1 MRTPT
6 TKGLARGLAVLSL
19 ALPASLL
26 AGPNPASEATSR
38 AHAAVLDKLDFEDQ
52 QSFEDARRG
61 FIARITEDQLVDAQG
76 NTIWSTRAYD
86 FLEAEQAPDTVNP
99 SLWRQARLNSIHGL
113 FEVVDGIYQIRGM
126 DLSNMTIVEGKEG
139 LIIIDPLLTPATA
152 KAGLELYRQH
162 RSDKPVVAVM
172 YTHSHADHFAGV
184 KGVISQDDV
193 DQGRVKVYA
202 PDGFLEHAVS
212 ENVIAGNAMTRRASY
227 MYGTALPI
235 NAQGHVDTGLGKGLS
250 MGPRTLIAPTDI
262 ITNNGVQTIAG
273 VPIDF
278 QLAPGSEAPAEMMM
292 YFPDKRVFNTAEVT
306 SQHLHN
312 IYTLR
317 GAEIRDASRWSRY
330 IDEVLADY
338 GDRTDVLIGQHHW
351 PVWGT
356 DSARHFLTVQRDL
369 YKFIHDQSVR
379 LMNHGYRPGEIA
391 ETIKLPASLA
401 GEWAARDYY
410 GTLKHNSRAIYQ
422 RYLGWYDANPAN
434 LDPPPPVE
442 EAQKSIEYMGGI
454 DQVIQRA
461 RTDYQAGNYRWVAS
475 VMSKAVFAEPGNQQ
489 ARDLAADAMEQL
501 GYQAESGPW
510 RDVYLSAAQDLRGS
524 SKPSGGSSG
533 GSGDMLEGLT
543 TGMVFDLFGVRLNG
557 PKADGKHIVLNW
569 HFTDTDE
576 HIRTNLQNATLTWL
590 PDRQSDEAAASV
602 TLTRAT
608 LNEVLLRKT
617 SFPEAIRSG
626 HIKIK
631 GDGSKLF
638 ELLGLLDEFK
648 PGFSLVGPVE
658 LEAR

>member
-1 MRTPT
+1 MRNPIAQ
-6 TKGLARGLAVLSL
+6 GLAHGLAVFSL
-19 ALPASLL
+19 VVPVSLL
-26 AGPNPASEATSR
+26 ADSNPASDATR
-38 AHAAVLDKLDFEDQ
+38 HANAAALEQLDFADR

-61 FIARITEDQLVDAQG
+61 FIASMSEDQLVDAQG
-76 NTIWSTRAYD
+76 NTVWSTRAYD
-86 FLEAEQAPDTVNP
+86 FLDEDQAPDTVNP

-126 DLSNMTIVEGKEG
+126 DLSNMTIVEGEDG

-193 DQGRVKVYA
+193 DQGRVRVYA

-227 MYGTALPI
+227 MYGIALPI

-262 ITNNGVQTIAG
+262 ITRNGVQTIAG
-273 VPIDF
+273 VPIEF
-278 QLAPGSEAPAEMMM
+278 HLAPGSEAPAEMMM
-292 YFPDKRVFNTAEVT
+292 YFPDKRVFNTAEVA

-317 GAEIRDASRWSRY
+317 GAEIRDASLWSRY

-356 DSARHFLTVQRDL
+356 EPTKHFLTVQRDL
-369 YKFIHDQSVR
+369 YKYIHDQSVR

-391 ETIKLPASLA
+391 ESIKLPASLA

-434 LDPPPPVE
+434 LDPPTPVE
-442 EAQKSIEYMGGI
+442 EAKKSIEYMGGI
-454 DQVIQRA
+454 AQVVERA
-461 RTDYQAGNYRWVAS
+461 RADYEAGNYRWVAS
-475 VMSKAVFAEPGNQQ
+475 VMSKAVFADPANQQ

-510 RDVYLSAAQDLRGS
+510 RDVYLSAAQDLRGDGRA
-524 SKPSGGSSG
+524 PSGTST
-533 GSGDMLEGLT
+533 GSGDMLQGLT

-557 PKADGKHIVLNW
+557 PKAKGKRIVLNW
-569 HFTDTDE
+569 HFTDTKE
-576 HIRTNLQNATLTWL
+576 RIRTNLQNATLTWL
-590 PDRQSDEAAASV
+590 PDRQSDDAAASI

-608 LNEVLLRKT
+608 LNDVLLRKT
-617 SFPEAIRSG
+617 SFPEAVKSG
-626 HIKIK
+626 QIEIK
-631 GDGSKLF
+631 GDQRKLF

-648 PGFSLVGPVE
+648 PDFSLVGPVGMD
-658 LEAR
+658 AH